1 MKRKTLKQMLHHQ
14 SISGES
20 PFRFNRE
27 ARNVLPQLPLSN
39 RNSKVTYK

>member
-14 SISGES
+14 SVSGEN

-27 ARNVLPQLPLSN
+27 GRSVLPQQALSN
-39 RNSKVTYK
+39 RTTKVAYK